1 MPSPRNSSPAPSRS
15 LAPSLLN
22 ERSAIRVPLRPP
34 LRALVRG
41 RAIDSPPPRRDYIQ
55 NDVSPTAFPFIA
67 EGTIM
72 RPTLIMGLA
81 AVFAASTAA
90 AQEVTLRAVSAFA
103 EKTTYSRGFELFIER
118 VNRDGKGVL
127 QINYIGGPKAMPPFE
142 VGNALKSGV
151 VDVANSTGAFYT
163 NVMPEADSWKLTE
176 RPMAE
181 LRKNGGYDYM
191 SHLYAEKMNAIF
203 LARHVDGNP
212 FHLYLNKS
220 ISSPDL
226 TGLKI
231 RITPVYRDF
240 FQALGATVVQT
251 APGEVYTALE
261 RGVVDGYGWPIN
273 GIFDLNWHEKT
284 KYRVD
289 PGFYNAEVS
298 LVMNLDKWKALT
310 AAQRDLLMKHV
321 VALEAANDS
330 WKKVNEDDIRRQKEA
345 GIQTI
350 SFDPASAKQYYDK
363 AYEVGWASAI
373 KSNPQYG
380 AQMRKLFSR

>member
-1 MPSPRNSSPAPSRS
+1 
-15 LAPSLLN
+15 
-22 ERSAIRVPLRPP
+22 
-34 LRALVRG
+34 
-41 RAIDSPPPRRDYIQ
+41 
-55 NDVSPTAFPFIA
+55 
-67 EGTIM
+67 M
-72 RPTLIMGLA
+72 RPTLTAGLPGLA
-81 AVFAASTAA
+81 GFLAGLLAAILAASTAS

-118 VNRDGKGVL
+118 VNKEGKGVL

-176 RPMAE
+176 RPMSE

-191 SHLYAEKMNAIF
+191 AQLYADKMNAIF
-203 LARHVDGNP
+203 LARHVDNNP
-212 FHLYLNKS
+212 FHLYLNKP
-220 ISSPDL
+220 IASPDL

-261 RGVVDGYGWPIN
+261 RGVVDGYGWPIT
-273 GIFDLNWHEKT
+273 GIFDLGWHEKT

-289 PGFYNAEVS
+289 PGFYTAEVS
-298 LVMNLDKWKALT
+298 ILVNKSTWDRLSD
-310 AAQRDLLMKHV
+310 AQRAVLRK
-321 VALEAANDS
+321 AAERGEAEAAAEFDAENAKDT
-330 WKKVNEDDIRRQKEA
+330 KRQADA

-350 SFDPASAKQYYDK
+350 KFEGAAAEAYRSK
-363 AYEVGWASAI
+363 AYQAGWEGII
-373 KSNPQYG
+373 KQSPEHG
-380 AQMRKLFSR
+380 PKIREFFSKN